1 MNVNAS
7 VSDKSSAVVVQ
18 RMIFDMF
25 KWKNSVEWC
34 GNNTL
39 LNDCYNLRKCFIITV
54 TNQHRSAS
62 ASQSAKC

>member
-25 KWKNSVEWC
+25 KWKNSVE
-34 GNNTL
+34 
-39 LNDCYNLRKCFIITV
+39 
-54 TNQHRSAS
+54 
-62 ASQSAKC
+62 